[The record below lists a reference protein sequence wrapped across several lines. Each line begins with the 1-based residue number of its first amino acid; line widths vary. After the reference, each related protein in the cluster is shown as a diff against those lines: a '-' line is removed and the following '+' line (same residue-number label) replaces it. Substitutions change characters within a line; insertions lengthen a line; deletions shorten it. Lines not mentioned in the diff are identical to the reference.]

1 MTEAQLTRCHQ
12 LNKELAMYRAFR
24 DVNAAAAVI
33 RELQSLT
40 LTCPIK

>member
-1 MTEAQLTRCHQ
+1 MSDSQLARCNK

-24 DVNAAAAVI
+24 NVHGAAAVL

-40 LTCPIK
+40 CPIK